1 MERVSDEPSTLKL
14 LLLVED
20 NPTLATR
27 LGEMLVHQV
36 YSQMVVA
43 SDCVTA
49 LKFLRSCTP
58 DLILVDERLL
68 THNGIDLAPR
78 LRIMKDLQD
87 IPLLLFSADFH
98 DKECR
103 VEERES
109 GNFVMVL

>member
-1 MERVSDEPSTLKL
+1 M
-14 LLLVED
+14 
-20 NPTLATR
+20 
-27 LGEMLVHQV
+27 
-36 YSQMVVA
+36 
-43 SDCVTA
+43 
-49 LKFLRSCTP
+49 
-58 DLILVDERLL
+58 L

-87 IPLLLFSADFH
+87 ILLLLFSADFH